1 MSIISDIISDIIY
14 YPVIGGEAVAVTKRG
29 GEALLHTGG
38 VLVSRPGQGS
48 VRLFQ

>member
-14 YPVIGGEAVAVTKRG
+14 YPVLGVLGGEAVAVTKRG

-38 VLVSRPGQGS
+38 VLV
-48 VRLFQ
+48 